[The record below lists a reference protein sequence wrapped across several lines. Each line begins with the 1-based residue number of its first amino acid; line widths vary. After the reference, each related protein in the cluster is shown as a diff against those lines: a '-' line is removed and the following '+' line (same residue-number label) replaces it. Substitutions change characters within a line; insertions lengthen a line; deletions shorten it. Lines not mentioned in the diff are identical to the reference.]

1 MKCLLNKVKR
11 ATLVTGLLF
20 LSTQVHAQYR
30 LLLLKGDKQ
39 VYSFRETEYIRFK
52 RTDREHF
59 NAGFISGIYSDAFR
73 VSEDTTLISQIHK
86 IDLTGLP
93 NSGFKTATMGKT
105 LIAAGLIFFAGDA
118 VNTTLVRDEKYTVHK
133 GVMIS
138 CALLTAT
145 GLVMQFVNNNYF
157 TVGRKKKVISVNW

>member
-1 MKCLLNKVKR
+1 MKSLFRQIKR
-11 ATLVTGLLF
+11 ATFITGLLF
-20 LSTQVHAQYR
+20 LLCQAQAQYR
-30 LLLLKGDKQ
+30 LLLVKGNKQ

-59 NAGFISGIYSDAFR
+59 NAGFIHGIYSDAFR
-73 VSEDTTLISQIHK
+73 VADDTTLVSQVHK

-105 LIAAGLIFFAGDA
+105 FMLAGILFFAGDA
-118 VNTTLVRDEKYTVHK
+118 VNTTLVRDEKYTVHR
-133 GVMIS
+133 GVLVS